1 MLVVWYILVSHL
13 VQGQHKCSTK
23 FYYTH
28 IFVLGI
34 LPKLFKNIRYSPVI
48 VVFLTFNPLFD
59 ANILNHIN
67 DMISSLIL

>member
-1 MLVVWYILVSHL
+1 MLVACYILVSHL

-23 FYYTH
+23 FSYTQL
-28 IFVLGI
+28 FVLGM
-34 LPKLFKNIRYSPVI
+34 LPNFFKNIRYSPVMA
-48 VVFLTFNPLFD
+48 VFLKFNPLFD